1 MPRPWSQ
8 EFCTTRCRSFKV
20 TRTLFVDGSS
30 MDARRWANW
39 GCFHGRF
46 VVCCSRNK
54 PIPRTQRE
62 DTQPVASRQGGNIA
76 HLQGS
81 NYASSQGSN
90 CAPLQKAII
99 FARSQKALHFAPL
112 QVQRLALPQSHLV
125 RWFLGNPA
133 VVVMVCRSARCP
145 LCGLAQSF
153 WHANNDSKIERITT
167 LPLKYLSPKTRTM
180 IAA

>member
-8 EFCTTRCRSFKV
+8 EFCTTRCRAFKV

-30 MDARRWANW
+30 MDARRWARW
-39 GCFHGRF
+39 GCFRGRF
-46 VVCCSRNK
+46 VVCCSRIQ

-62 DTQPVASRQGGNIA
+62 DTQPAASRQGGNVA

-81 NYASSQGSN
+81 NYASLQGSN
-90 CAPLQKAII
+90 FARVQKAII
-99 FARSQKALHFAPL
+99 FAHSQKAIHFAPL
-112 QVQRLALPQSHLV
+112 QVQRLALAQSHLV

-145 LCGLAQSF
+145 PCRLAQSF
-153 WHANNDSKIERITT
+153 WHANNNSKIELITT
-167 LPLKYLSPKTRTM
+167 FPPQYSSPKTRTM